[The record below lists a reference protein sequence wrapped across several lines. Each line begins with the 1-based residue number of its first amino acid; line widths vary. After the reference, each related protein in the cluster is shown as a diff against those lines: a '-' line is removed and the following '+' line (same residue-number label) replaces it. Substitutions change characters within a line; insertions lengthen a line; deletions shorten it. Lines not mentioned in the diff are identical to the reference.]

1 MVKKNPI
8 SRRNGPKL
16 FDAIVAS
23 CKAAIRQPDMVEFG
37 KAMRSARP

>member
-1 MVKKNPI
+1 MGEKNPI

-23 CKAAIRQPDMVEFG
+23 FKAAIHQPDM
-37 KAMRSARP
+37 ANSAKQ